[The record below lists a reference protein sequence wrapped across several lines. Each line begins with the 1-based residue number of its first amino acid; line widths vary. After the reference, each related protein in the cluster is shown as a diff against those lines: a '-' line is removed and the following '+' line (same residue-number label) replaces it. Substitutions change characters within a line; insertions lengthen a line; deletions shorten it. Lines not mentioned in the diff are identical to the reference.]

1 MKKAHHRL
9 RRFCAIL
16 IGLVFLVSGLLKL
29 LDPVGTGLIVSEY
42 FKFFHLGFLQGTAK
56 AFGMVLSLVEAITG
70 AALISGVYRRLT
82 AAVTSLLLL
91 FFTVITLILWIANPE
106 MDCGCFGEAIHL
118 THAQTLLKNVILL
131 VLALIAFLPFQNF
144 GVPRKRKKVAF
155 ALAALSLV
163 FALVYNARHL
173 PMIDFTEFA
182 PGAELFA
189 SLDNDYQEMD
199 GKVPTFIYER
209 NGQRGSFTLDNLPD
223 STWTFVSVDTLSRNG
238 AYRSDAKPVLSFRD
252 ADGTYQDEQAV
263 LGKTMVFSVT
273 DPGKADWDRI
283 RSQYADA
290 AAQGATPMVLTV
302 PGEGVPEDLT
312 VYFADYKPLITMNR
326 SNGGATYFDNGE
338 LIAKWSPRD
347 VPEGSGL
354 KSFLERDPVDSS
366 TEYLVG
372 RRIKAQGFVV
382 YLLGCDAR
390 RRRLFSLSYRRGT
403 LSVPLR
409 LCGL

>member
-29 LDPVGTGLIVSEY
+29 LDPVGTGLIVTEY
-42 FKFFHLGFLQGTAK
+42 LKFFRVGFLQGGAK
-56 AFGMVLSLVEAITG
+56 VFGMVLSLVEAITG
-70 AALISGVYRRLT
+70 AALVAGVYRKFT
-82 AAVTSLLLL
+82 AVVTSLLIV
-91 FFTVITLILWIANPE
+91 FFTAITVVLWLANPE

-118 THAQTLLKNVILL
+118 THWETLLKNL
-131 VLALIAFLPFQNF
+131 VLLALALLAFIPFQNF
-144 GVPRKRKKVAF
+144 GVPRRGKKIAFWIAVPSLLF
-155 ALAALSLV
+155 ALW
-163 FALVYNARHL
+163 YNDRHL
-173 PMIDFTEFA
+173 PMLDFTEFK
-182 PGAELFA
+182 PGVELFA
-189 SLDNDYQEMD
+189 SLDNDYQAMD
-199 GKVPTFIYER
+199 NKVPTFIYER
-209 NGQRGSFTLDNLPD
+209 DGQRGSFTLDNLPD

-290 AAQGATPMVLTV
+290 AAQGATPMILTV

-347 VPEGSGL
+347 VPEGSDL
-354 KSFLERDPVDSS
+354 KGFLERDPVDAS
-366 TEYLVG
+366 TDFTVK
-372 RRIKAQGFVV
+372 RRIKAQGFTL
-382 YLLGCDAR
+382 YLFAL
-390 RRRLFSLSYRRGT
+390 LL
-403 LSVPLR
+403 LL
-409 LCGL
+409 